1 MGHAGRRAGLDF
13 TAGQQF
19 ESFLADRKTR
29 NAVERNL
36 EIIGEAAG
44 RASVAFREAHP
55 VIPWKAIIGL
65 RNALIHEYG
74 EIRFEILWS
83 VVQQKLPELIQEL
96 QAMNIDLTRAE
107 ED

>member
-1 MGHAGRRAGLDF
+1 MLDAARAWTSLPV
-13 TAGQQF
+13 
-19 ESFLADRKTR
+19 S
-29 NAVERNL
+29 NL
-36 EIIGEAAG
+36 RAFWRIGKPELQWRGILRSSVRQRG

-96 QAMNIDLTRAE
+96 HAMNIDLTRAE